1 MSIVMEG
8 EIVDINVKLKQ
19 VVPEAAIFQNMVRHS
34 FEFPEAWVATSR
46 LDHLFWLNM
55 VGGW

>member
-19 VVPEAAIFQNMVRHS
+19 VVPEAAIFQNIVRHS

-46 LDHLFWLNM
+46 LDHLFLA
-55 VGGW
+55 